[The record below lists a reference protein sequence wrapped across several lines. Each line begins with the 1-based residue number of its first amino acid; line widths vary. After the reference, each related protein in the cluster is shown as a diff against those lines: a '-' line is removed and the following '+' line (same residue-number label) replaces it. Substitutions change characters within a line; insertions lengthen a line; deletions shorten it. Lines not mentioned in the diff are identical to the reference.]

1 MKLTSKYLFGTILSI
16 ITAGIFSILL
26 IMLPL
31 STFQHD
37 SIDSLVNEKSQT
49 IEVYLHRRL
58 MELQEKTIEYAYW
71 DDVLEAI
78 ERQDRTWLMENISQ
92 YLFES
97 PFDIDAVYLNLDK
110 SHLSQMY
117 SDEISAQ
124 QLHEISASVAVPNS
138 SATAF
143 LRFLNGE
150 IYMFSIAPI
159 TNNAGTKAPAGSLLL
174 GRKLDEDFLSPLIE
188 YIGNSSSIQLT
199 FEQLENSHHHFLNEN
214 TIYFMHDFFDENGQY
229 LASYKVTLDVSP
241 INHLKS
247 RLFLNISL
255 LIFASVILCTIA
267 IRSFSRGF
275 SNRFNNVVEGIKLIA
290 EGNYTQKLDVIG
302 EDEIQSLSLS
312 VNQLSHSILSK
323 ISQLQNSYLQTIE
336 ALVTTIEVKDPY
348 TKGHSER
355 VAKYSLMIANSLG
368 LANAKEIETAA
379 LIHDIGKIGI
389 PESILNK
396 PGKLTEEEFSYIQQH
411 PEIGFKILDM
421 IEEFKDIKQMIRH
434 HHEWFNGKGYP
445 LKISGDSIPLGARVI
460 AVADAFDAMTSRR
473 PYKSPSSTAAAL
485 EEIQRMSGTQF
496 DPLIVDA
503 FIQVVSS
510 SESFDLQEPLG
521 EQAG

>member
-1 MKLTSKYLFGTILSI
+1 MKLTSKYLIGTILSI
-16 ITAGIFSILL
+16 ITAGFFSILL

-31 STFQHD
+31 HAFQHD
-37 SIDSLVNEKSQT
+37 SIDSLVNEKSRT
-49 IEVYLHRRL
+49 IERYIQRRL
-58 MELQEKTIEYAYW
+58 TELQEKTIEYAFW
-71 DDVLEAI
+71 DDTLEAI
-78 ERQDRTWLMENISQ
+78 ERQDRIWLMENISQ

-97 PFDIDAVYLNLDK
+97 PFDINAVYLNLDK

-124 QLHEISASVAVPNS
+124 QLHEVSASVAVPPS
-138 SATAF
+138 SAATF
-143 LRFLNGE
+143 LRILNGE
-150 IYMFSIAPI
+150 VYMFSIAPI
-159 TNNAGTKAPAGSLLL
+159 TNNAGTQAPAGFLLL
-174 GRKLDEDFLSPLIE
+174 GKRVDEDFLSPLIE
-188 YIGNSSSIQLT
+188 YIGSSSSIQLT
-199 FEQLENSHHHFLNEN
+199 YKQMKNSHHHFINEN
-214 TIYFMHDFFDENGQY
+214 VVYFLHDLFDENGQY

-247 RLFLNISL
+247 KLFFNISL

-275 SNRFNNVVEGIKLIA
+275 ANRFNNVVEGIKLIA
-290 EGNYTQKLDVIG
+290 AGNYTQKLDVIG
-302 EDEIQSLSLS
+302 ENEIQSLSLS
-312 VNQLSHSILSK
+312 VNQLSNSILSK

-355 VAKYSLMIANSLG
+355 VAKYSLMIASSLG

-379 LIHDIGKIGI
+379 RIHDIGKIGI

-411 PEIGFKILDM
+411 PEIGFKILDR

-445 LKISGDSIPLGARVI
+445 LNLSGDAIPIGSRVI
-460 AVADAFDAMTSRR
+460 AVADAFDAMTSSR
-473 PYKSPSSTAAAL
+473 PYKSPSSIAAAL

-503 FIQVVSS
+503 FLQVMGSS
-510 SESFDLQEPLG
+510 GSFDLQPLD